1 MRIASVDLVFVLLCC
16 AFDMITQVAFKNCAP
31 FKDLRTEISDTF
43 VDYADFINIA
53 MPMYNLTE
61 HSDNYSDTSV
71 SLWGFNGDEV
81 VNNPDVTKKNA
92 PSFEYKASVGDTE
105 NNGTKI
111 GVKIAVPLK
120 YLSNFWRSLEMP
132 LINCKVELSLKWNE
146 TCVLTA
152 AANASNVTF
161 KITDAKLCVPVVT
174 LLTEDNA
181 KLAKQ

>member
-1 MRIASVDLVFVLLCC
+1 MGG
-16 AFDMITQVAFKNCAP
+16 FK
-31 FKDLRTEISDTF
+31 
-43 VDYADFINIA
+43 
-53 MPMYNLTE
+53 
-61 HSDNYSDTSV
+61 
-71 SLWGFNGDEV
+71 GDEV
-81 VNNPDVTKKNA
+81 VNNADVTKNNA

-111 GVKIAVPLK
+111 GVKIAVPPK